1 MASGMVG
8 STTGPWTLA
17 VDFGT
22 SFTVAAVRSSQRSPE
37 VIEIGGDRRVPSVV
51 FVDDDATLRVGR
63 AAEDLAV
70 FRPGRAV
77 RAPKRRLGE
86 PAPVVLGGKP
96 YQVVDLV
103 AALLR
108 YVYDEAVRHQG
119 SAPSSIRLTHP
130 ASWSRPRMAR
140 LLEAAAK
147 AGLGNVALI
156 SEPVAAAVAYAAD
169 VEVLDGSHVAVY
181 DLGGGTFDMTLLRF
195 SGGTFS
201 IVGRPGGDVNLGGE
215 LFDELLVNM
224 VGERLDPAVWDEMQ
238 VSDDQSWQQAAAAL
252 RTECRRAKEA
262 LSTNSYADLVLP
274 LPSGMTSQRITR
286 DDLETLVQPYIAE
299 SVRLLVQGVRDAGVD
314 PHSLA
319 AVYLVGGASRMPM
332 VERSVTEALP
342 GVTVSRRGD
351 PKTAVAVGAT
361 LAELS
366 ASVLDLQA
374 APTRTTLES
383 DGGIRPGAPITPP
396 SAGSFDRA
404 TVGGS
409 AEPVTVPPPAPI
421 PQPGTVIEPPSVVA
435 ANLSPPSPPRQAEPP
450 YAQPAAAPQPF
461 GQPQSPPQYG
471 QPASAPPPMA
481 PKAKTPLIAAGVA
494 AGVLLLGG
502 VGFAAT
508 RGGGAKAAPTTTTA
522 ATAPL
527 GGGSQISTGSTSS
540 SSVAP
545 ITIKPTTTTS
555 TVPATT
561 TTTAPPPTA
570 TPAGGDRALTV
581 EQADAALLTVD
592 DVSSLADSTGWA
604 STAFE
609 SGPDLCGI
617 PSPDAILD
625 RHSVVY
631 RLESNATPA
640 VGVVVTSSTFTFATL
655 SDLVANFTALKQAS
669 NDCTDPVVD
678 IGGGDTATIAMIP
691 AREISL
697 PSIDRALLLG
707 FTLQQDGIAIPA
719 QVYVVLG
726 SRGRSAISLVYRVE
740 GRPTISSEGAIVEKL
755 YFALADKFVK
765 ALP

>member
-63 AAEDLAV
+63 AAEDLAAS
-70 FRPGRAV
+70 RPGRAV

-195 SGGTFS
+195 SDGTFS

-215 LFDELLVNM
+215 LFDELLVNL

-274 LPSGMTSQRITR
+274 LPGGMTSQRITR

-299 SVRLLVQGVRDAGVD
+299 SVRLLVQGVSDAGVD

-319 AVYLVGGASRMPM
+319 AVYLVGGASRMPL
-332 VERSVTEALP
+332 VERSVAEALP
-342 GVTVSRRGD
+342 EVTVSRRGD

-383 DGGIRPGAPITPP
+383 DGGVRPGGVPVPPPTP
-396 SAGSFDRA
+396 GSFDRA
-404 TVGGS
+404 TVGSS
-409 AEPVTVPPPAPI
+409 AEPGPPPAPL
-421 PQPGTVIEPPSVVA
+421 PQAGTVIEPPSVVA
-435 ANLSPPSPPRQAEPP
+435 ASSPPPQQPLGPPQYSQPSAPP
-450 YAQPAAAPQPF
+450 QQPF
-461 GQPQSPPQYG
+461 GQPQYAQPSYVTPPPPVA
-471 QPASAPPPMA
+471 PAS
-481 PKAKTPLIAAGVA
+481 KKPLIAAGVA
-494 AGVLLLGG
+494 AGLLLLGG
-502 VGFAAT
+502 IGFAAT
-508 RGGGAKAAPTTTTA
+508 RGGSKAIATTTTA
-522 ATAPL
+522 ATAPIV
-527 GGGSQISTGSTSS
+527 GGSPITTATTSS
-540 SSVAP
+540 SSVSP
-545 ITIKPTTTTS
+545 ITIKPSTTTS
-555 TVPATT
+555 GAPTTTPSTTVPPPPATT
-561 TTTAPPPTA
+561 VKAG
-570 TPAGGDRALTV
+570 PADRALTND
-581 EQADAALLTVD
+581 QADKVLL
-592 DVSSLADSTGWA
+592 SLDEVATATGLEGWIPDSF
-604 STAFE
+604 S
-609 SGPDLCGI
+609 SGPPLCGFTT
-617 PSPDAILD
+617 PDGTIEKHLVADLKETNGILQ
-625 RHSVVY
+625 
-631 RLESNATPA
+631 
-640 VGVVVTSSTFTFATL
+640 VTSGAFTYASVEDVNANYDALKLATTSCPNNKSVEANGTFT
-655 SDLVANFTALKQAS
+655 
-669 NDCTDPVVD
+669 
-678 IGGGDTATIAMIP
+678 
-691 AREISL
+691 
-697 PSIDRALLLG
+697 
-707 FTLQQDGIAIPA
+707 IAITPGGEPSVPGLERTLILGLTA
-719 QVYVVLG
+719 QAPGLPEVQTFLIIGV
-726 SRGRSAISLVYRVE
+726 RGRSAVTLQYSYF
-740 GRPTISSEGAIVEKL
+740 GRNAEQADSERATALFGAMVAKL
-755 YFALADKFVK
+755 FTVT
-765 ALP
+765 

>member
-1 MASGMVG
+1 MASGMLG

-22 SFTVAAVRSSQRSPE
+22 SFTVAAVRSAERSPE

-63 AAEDLAV
+63 AAEDLAAS
-70 FRPGRAV
+70 RPGRAV

-169 VEVLDGSHVAVY
+169 VAVVDGSHVAVY

-195 SGGTFS
+195 RGGTFS

-238 VSDDQSWQQAAAAL
+238 VSDNQSWQQAAAAL

-274 LPSGMTSQRITR
+274 LPGGMTSQRITR

-299 SVRLLVQGVRDAGVD
+299 SVRLLVQGVSDAGVD

-319 AVYLVGGASRMPM
+319 AVYLVGGASRMPL

-342 GVTVSRRGD
+342 AVTVSRRGD

-383 DGGIRPGAPITPP
+383 DGGAGPAGLAVPPPTP
-396 SAGSFDRA
+396 GSFDRG
-404 TVGGS
+404 TVAGGAMS
-409 AEPVTVPPPAPI
+409 VAVPPPAPV
-421 PQPGTVIEPPSVVA
+421 PQAGTVIEPPSVVA
-435 ANLSPPSPPRQAEPP
+435 AVPPPLPAQPP
-450 YAQPAAAPQPF
+450 YVLQQRPA
-461 GQPQSPPQYG
+461 PPQG
-471 QPASAPPPMA
+471 VQPPPA
-481 PKAKTPLIAAGVA
+481 LPTALAAKQKTPLIAAGVV
-494 AGVLLLGG
+494 AGVLVLGG
-502 VGFAAT
+502 LGFAVT
-508 RGGGAKAAPTTTTA
+508 RGSGDKAAATTSTSAASIATGGGSGALGTVSTVGGTLKPVTTIASVTSVSASTTTT
-522 ATAPL
+522 P
-527 GGGSQISTGSTSS
+527 TS
-540 SSVAP
+540 P
-545 ITIKPTTTTS
+545 PTTLPPSPLTT
-555 TVPATT
+555 VKAGPA
-561 TTTAPPPTA
+561 
-570 TPAGGDRALTV
+570 DRALTND
-581 EQADAALLTVD
+581 QADKVLLSPN
-592 DVSSLADSTGWA
+592 DVATATGLDGWIPDSF
-604 STAFE
+604 SE
-609 SGPDLCGI
+609 GPPLCGYTTPNGTI
-617 PSPDAILD
+617 EKHLVADLKEPNGILQVTSGALTYASVEDVNSNYDALKLATTSCANNKSVEANGTFTLLITPGGEPAVPGLD
-625 RHSVVY
+625 R
-631 RLESNATPA
+631 T
-640 VGVVVTSSTFTFATL
+640 
-655 SDLVANFTALKQAS
+655 
-669 NDCTDPVVD
+669 
-678 IGGGDTATIAMIP
+678 
-691 AREISL
+691 
-697 PSIDRALLLG
+697 LLLG
-707 FTLQQDGIAIPA
+707 VVA
-719 QVYVVLG
+719 QAPGLPNVQTFLIIGV
-726 SRGRSAISLVYRVE
+726 RGRSAVTLQYSYF
-740 GRPTISSEGAIVEKL
+740 GRNAEQSDSERATALFGLMVAKL
-755 YFALADKFVK
+755 ITVT
-765 ALP
+765 

>member
-8 STTGPWTLA
+8 STTGQWTLA

-63 AAEDLAV
+63 AAEDLAAS
-70 FRPGRAV
+70 RPGRAV

-181 DLGGGTFDMTLLRF
+181 DLGGGTFDMTLLCF
-195 SGGTFS
+195 SDGTFS

-215 LFDELLVNM
+215 LFDELLVNL

-274 LPSGMTSQRITR
+274 LPGGMTSQRITR

-299 SVRLLVQGVRDAGVD
+299 SVRLLVQGVSDAGVD

-319 AVYLVGGASRMPM
+319 AVYLVGGASRMPL
-332 VERSVTEALP
+332 VERSVAEALP
-342 GVTVSRRGD
+342 EVTVSRRGD

-383 DGGIRPGAPITPP
+383 DGGVRPTGVPVPPP
-396 SAGSFDRA
+396 SPASFDRA
-404 TVGGS
+404 TVGSS
-409 AEPVTVPPPAPI
+409 AEPGPPPAPL
-421 PQPGTVIEPPSVVA
+421 PQAGTVIEPPSVVSA
-435 ANLSPPSPPRQAEPP
+435 SSPPPQQPLGPPQ
-450 YAQPAAAPQPF
+450 YSQPAAPPQQPF
-461 GQPQSPPQYG
+461 GQPQYAQPTYATPPPPVA
-471 QPASAPPPMA
+471 PAS
-481 PKAKTPLIAAGVA
+481 KKPLIAAGVA
-494 AGVLLLGG
+494 AGFLLLGG
-502 VGFAAT
+502 IGFAAT
-508 RGGGAKAAPTTTTA
+508 RGGSKAIATTTTA
-522 ATAPL
+522 ATAPIV
-527 GGGSQISTGSTSS
+527 GGSPITTATTSS
-540 SSVAP
+540 SSDSP
-545 ITIKPTTTTS
+545 ITIKPSTTTS
-555 TVPATT
+555 GAPTTTPSTTVPPPPATT
-561 TTTAPPPTA
+561 VKAG
-570 TPAGGDRALTV
+570 PADRALTND
-581 EQADAALLTVD
+581 QADKVLL
-592 DVSSLADSTGWA
+592 SLDEVATATGLEGWIPDSF
-604 STAFE
+604 S
-609 SGPDLCGI
+609 SGPPLCGFTT
-617 PSPDAILD
+617 PDGTIEKHLVADLKETNGILQ
-625 RHSVVY
+625 
-631 RLESNATPA
+631 
-640 VGVVVTSSTFTFATL
+640 VTSGAFTYASVEDVNANYDALKLATTSCPNNKSVEANGTFT
-655 SDLVANFTALKQAS
+655 
-669 NDCTDPVVD
+669 
-678 IGGGDTATIAMIP
+678 
-691 AREISL
+691 
-697 PSIDRALLLG
+697 
-707 FTLQQDGIAIPA
+707 IAITPGGEPSVPGLERTLILGLTA
-719 QVYVVLG
+719 QAPGLPEVQTFLIIGV
-726 SRGRSAISLVYRVE
+726 RGRSAVTLQYSYF
-740 GRPTISSEGAIVEKL
+740 GRNAEQADSERATALFGAMVAKL
-755 YFALADKFVK
+755 FTVT
-765 ALP
+765 

>member
-8 STTGPWTLA
+8 STTGLWTLA

-22 SFTVAAVRSSQRSPE
+22 SFTVAAVRSSPRSPE
-37 VIEIGGDRRVPSVV
+37 VIEIGGDRRLPSVV

-63 AAEDLAV
+63 AAEDLAAS
-70 FRPGRAV
+70 RPGRAV

-195 SGGTFS
+195 SDGTFS

-238 VSDDQSWQQAAAAL
+238 VSDDQPWQQAAAAL

-274 LPSGMTSQRITR
+274 LPGGMASQRITR
-286 DDLETLVQPYIAE
+286 NDLETLVQPYIAE
-299 SVRLLVQGVRDAGVD
+299 SVRLLVQGVSDAGVD

-319 AVYLVGGASRMPM
+319 AVYLVGGASRMPL
-332 VERSVTEALP
+332 VERSVAEALP

-383 DGGIRPGAPITPP
+383 DGGVRPAGLPKPTPSP
-396 SAGSFDRA
+396 GSLDLGTVAGSTSSVA
-404 TVGGS
+404 
-409 AEPVTVPPPAPI
+409 VPPPAPI
-421 PQPGTVIEPPSVVA
+421 PQAGTVIEPPSVVGPA
-435 ANLSPPSPPRQAEPP
+435 PLSPPQQAPF
-450 YAQPAAAPQPF
+450 APQ
-461 GQPQSPPQYG
+461 QPPAQPQYG
-471 QPASAPPPMA
+471 QPPPAIPA
-481 PKAKTPLIAAGVA
+481 AVAAKQKTPFIAAGVA
-494 AGVLLLGG
+494 AGVLVLGG
-502 VGFAAT
+502 LGFAVT
-508 RGGGAKAAPTTTTA
+508 RGSGDKAA
-522 ATAPL
+522 
-527 GGGSQISTGSTSS
+527 
-540 SSVAP
+540 
-545 ITIKPTTTTS
+545 TTTS
-555 TVPATT
+555 TSAASIATGGGSGGLGTVSTVGGTLKPVTTIASVTSVPASTT
-561 TTTAPPPTA
+561 TPPTTVRPSA
-570 TPAGGDRALTV
+570 VTTVKAGPADRALTND
-581 EQADAALLTVD
+581 QADKVLL
-592 DVSSLADSTGWA
+592 SLDELATATGLDGWIPDSFSA
-604 STAFE
+604 
-609 SGPDLCGI
+609 GPPLCGYAT
-617 PSPDAILD
+617 PDGTIEKHLVADLKEANGVLQVTSGAFTYASVEDVNANYDALKLATTSCANNKSVEANGTFTLLITPGGEPAVPGLD
-625 RHSVVY
+625 R
-631 RLESNATPA
+631 T
-640 VGVVVTSSTFTFATL
+640 
-655 SDLVANFTALKQAS
+655 
-669 NDCTDPVVD
+669 
-678 IGGGDTATIAMIP
+678 
-691 AREISL
+691 
-697 PSIDRALLLG
+697 LLLG
-707 FTLQQDGIAIPA
+707 VVA
-719 QVYVVLG
+719 QAPGLPNVQTFLIIGV
-726 SRGRSAISLVYRVE
+726 RGRSAVTLQYSYF
-740 GRPTISSEGAIVEKL
+740 GRNAEQSDSDRATALFGLMVAKL
-755 YFALADKFVK
+755 ITVT
-765 ALP
+765 

>member
-63 AAEDLAV
+63 AAEDLAAS
-70 FRPGRAV
+70 RPGRAV

-169 VEVLDGSHVAVY
+169 VDVLDGSHVAVY

-224 VGERLDPAVWDEMQ
+224 VGERLDPPVWDEMQ
-238 VSDDQSWQQAAAAL
+238 VSNDQSWQQAAAAL

-274 LPSGMTSQRITR
+274 LPGGMTSQRITR

-299 SVRLLVQGVRDAGVD
+299 SVRLLVQGVSDAGVD

-319 AVYLVGGASRMPM
+319 AVYLVGGASRMPL
-332 VERSVTEALP
+332 VERSVAEALP
-342 GVTVSRRGD
+342 GVAVSRRGD

-383 DGGIRPGAPITPP
+383 DGGIRPAGLPVTPP

-404 TVGGS
+404 AVGGS
-409 AEPVTVPPPAPI
+409 AEPVAVSPLTV

-435 ANLSPPSPPRQAEPP
+435 AAPLSPPSPPPFSPQPP
-450 YAQPAAAPQPF
+450 HAAAQPVQPPPAAFPMAAP
-461 GQPQSPPQYG
+461 
-471 QPASAPPPMA
+471 
-481 PKAKTPLIAAGVA
+481 AKQRTPLIAAGVA
-494 AGVLLLGG
+494 VGVLVLGGLGFAVTRGSGDKAATSTSTSAASIAAGGGSGG
-502 VGFAAT
+502 VGTVSTVGGTLKPVTTIASAT
-508 RGGGAKAAPTTTTA
+508 SVSASTTTT
-522 ATAPL
+522 PK
-527 GGGSQISTGSTSS
+527 S
-540 SSVAP
+540 P
-545 ITIKPTTTTS
+545 PTTVPPSPVTT
-555 TVPATT
+555 VKAG
-561 TTTAPPPTA
+561 PP
-570 TPAGGDRALTV
+570 DRALNND
-581 EQADAALLTVD
+581 QADKVLLSVD
-592 DVSSLADSTGWA
+592 EVATATGADGWIPD
-604 STAFE
+604 SFS
-609 SGPDLCGI
+609 SGPALCGYETPNGTI
-617 PSPDAILD
+617 EKHLVADLKEPNGVLQVTSGALTYASVEDVNANYDALKLATTSCPNNKSVEETGTFTLLVTPGGEPVVPGLD
-625 RHSVVY
+625 R
-631 RLESNATPA
+631 
-640 VGVVVTSSTFTFATL
+640 TL
-655 SDLVANFTALKQAS
+655 LV
-669 NDCTDPVVD
+669 
-678 IGGGDTATIAMIP
+678 
-691 AREISL
+691 
-697 PSIDRALLLG
+697 
-707 FTLQQDGIAIPA
+707 GIAA
-719 QVYVVLG
+719 QAPGLPTVQTVLIIG
-726 SRGRSAISLVYRVE
+726 VRGRSAITLQYSYFGRGPDESDTTRATALFAAMVVE
-740 GRPTISSEGAIVEKL
+740 L
-755 YFALADKFVK
+755 LAVT
-765 ALP
+765 